1 MNKMAGTAK
10 SEFNVGSALNFIK
23 KIFCRKKLR
32 IKGEK
37 QAYDILLKNYYT
49 IADPNFR
56 ALKAEKEGSRSL
68 GGSIGFQ
75 GVGASIN
82 NAEAKVI
89 QKSRLLEKK
98 LMTAFIT
105 TTRHFVTLASFR
117 HIVSQMRH
125 FARRAKYVP
134 WSNTSSD
141 HTLHLGELI
150 TWTKF
155 PKK

>member
-23 KIFCRKKLR
+23 NIFQENLR
-32 IKGEK
+32 INGEK
-37 QAYDILLKNYYT
+37 QAYHELFKNYYT

-89 QKSRLLEKK
+89 QKSRLSGKK
-98 LMTAFIT
+98 IMTAFIT
-105 TTRHFVTLASFR
+105 TTRHFVTLAS
-117 HIVSQMRH
+117 
-125 FARRAKYVP
+125 
-134 WSNTSSD
+134 
-141 HTLHLGELI
+141 L
-150 TWTKF
+150 
-155 PKK
+155 